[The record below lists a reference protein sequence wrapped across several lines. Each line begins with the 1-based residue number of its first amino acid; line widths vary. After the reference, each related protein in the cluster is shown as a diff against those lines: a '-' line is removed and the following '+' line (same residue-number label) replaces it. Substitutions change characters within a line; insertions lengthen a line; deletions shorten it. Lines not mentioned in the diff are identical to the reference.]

1 MRSRVRQIR
10 LEIAVVCLGIVICA
24 TPGCAV
30 GSKSMSIDSTSK
42 SPWFNLEL
50 KGRKRKSDGPDFR
63 SVRNEQGEKLQID
76 TLGRKKGDSNDS
88 NISATT
94 LSTEL
99 PLTDRNLVSD
109 ARKKDAAE
117 IDFH

>member
-1 MRSRVRQIR
+1 MKSPVHQIQ
-10 LEIAVVCLGIVICA
+10 LKIAVVCLGIVICA

-63 SVRNEQGEKLQID
+63 SVRNEHGEKPRID
-76 TLGRKKGDSNDS
+76 TLGRKNGDGSDNAKS
-88 NISATT
+88 
-94 LSTEL
+94 STVL
-99 PLTDRNLVSD
+99 PLTDRNLISD
-109 ARKKDAAE
+109 TWKKDSAE
-117 IDFH
+117 IDFQ

>member
-1 MRSRVRQIR
+1 
-10 LEIAVVCLGIVICA
+10 
-24 TPGCAV
+24 
-30 GSKSMSIDSTSK
+30 MSIDSTSK

-63 SVRNEQGEKLQID
+63 SVRNEQGEKLRID
-76 TLGRKKGDSNDS
+76 TLGRKKGDSLDS

-94 LSTEL
+94 STEL